1 MKYLPLDT
9 IRIILMVALVI
20 VVIDLYSKWE
30 SIDAEKPTPAF
41 DPFATA
47 DGFALPDAATPESA
61 TGTATPDI
69 YAVPGAP
76 SLSDATTSGVP
87 DITISVEP
95 PAAAA
100 GIDVP
105 DVRLE
110 ESLDG
115 AGAGSSLDPRN
126 AADSLIAVETDL
138 MRLGI
143 SKTGGQIV
151 YITLKKHPIALDKP
165 EQGYILLSPE
175 LANYQAVQSG
185 FISRSGEAPSH
196 HGLYRLDGSVRSQDD
211 GRITIVPLL
220 YVSDTMRV
228 RKHIHIDN
236 QSYIVRESYTLD
248 NTGTANVSL
257 RPYTQVSAAA
267 RQTGQAFT
275 ASYSGG
281 GYYREQDGYRKL
293 DYDTFANKPLSL
305 DVTDGW
311 LAMIE
316 HYFIT
321 AMVPPVQQSWHY
333 YTKTIS
339 ASGRTR
345 YLIGMYGQTL
355 TLVPSTQANVEFNY
369 YIGPK
374 HHDKLSDAHSELNQ
388 TIDYGILSFMSKPM
402 FWLLDLFHSW
412 TGNWGWAIILL
423 TMVVRLLLYKPAE
436 ISFRSMAR
444 MREATPDIQRVR
456 ELHKGN
462 REQMGV
468 QMMEI
473 YKKRKINPLSGCLP
487 ILLQIPV
494 FIALYWMLLESIE
507 LRQTPWILWIDD
519 LSSPDPWYVLPVLM
533 GGFMVLQQKL
543 NPAPLDPVQ
552 QKVFAA
558 MPAILGAVSLFFPS
572 GLVLYWTVN
581 NALSIFQQWIINK
594 RVHEQ
599 ELRRHN

>member
-76 SLSDATTSGVP
+76 SLSDTTTSGVP

-110 ESLDG
+110 ESLGG
-115 AGAGSSLDPRN
+115 AGAGSSLDPRS
-126 AADSLIAVETDL
+126 AVDSLIAVETDL

-558 MPAILGAVSLFFPS
+558 MPVILGAVSLFFPS

>member
-76 SLSDATTSGVP
+76 SLSDTTTSGVP

-110 ESLDG
+110 ESLGG
-115 AGAGSSLDPRN
+115 AGAGSSLDPRS
-126 AADSLIAVETDL
+126 AVDSLIAVETDL

-444 MREATPDIQRVR
+444 MREATPDIQRVL

-558 MPAILGAVSLFFPS
+558 MPVILGAVSLFFPS